1 MGGTSRRE
9 DLTQSTQQ
17 GQVEIESPGAGWA
30 LTDGQLL
37 RRVRGILAPPTQGVL
52 QKAGAGAQ
60 VWRVGDED
68 LDEIARLGDSSGGD
82 SVAPLLRLDGVGRAN
97 GLRMEPQV
105 RKQTQRGLT
114 PCGQRR
120 ESVNV

>member
-1 MGGTSRRE
+1 M
-9 DLTQSTQQ
+9 
-17 GQVEIESPGAGWA
+17 
-30 LTDGQLL
+30 TDGQLL

-68 LDEIARLGDSSGGD
+68 LDETARLGFSSGGD

-120 ESVNV
+120 ESVIV